1 MPGSQRKREVRKE
14 GPDSAR
20 ASPLDFW
27 HFGNKAD
34 FLCLYLLH
42 LIERVKDTG
51 DFVRQESNK
60 SQGLFSSAF
69 KGERRKGPNM
79 EWTSLLSVNLL
90 HFHQW
95 PSGIQC
101 SMAFLSNDWQLP
113 TVSLAL
119 PLGRLCP

>member
-27 HFGNKAD
+27 NFGNKAD

-60 SQGLFSSAF
+60 SQGSFSSAF

-79 EWTSLLSVNLL
+79 ELDFTSECEPSPLSSVAIWHSVL
-90 HFHQW
+90 H
-95 PSGIQC
+95 GI
-101 SMAFLSNDWQLP
+101 
-113 TVSLAL
+113 SLK
-119 PLGRLCP
+119 